1 MAADINK
8 PQNDNNSGFGLPKGE
23 FKPIESTENRKWLR
37 TTLIIAGVVLLV
49 GTGIVFWLFK
59 HHAGNKDFMSSTLQR
74 HQEEDEEFKEE
85 TLAENETKAGSDDE
99 SLSELKELSE
109 DLSTH
114 KRLHKQPHEDQQGL
128 SIMVINAPTGLYHVI
143 IASYIDID
151 LAKDYAKKLSKK
163 GVHSQ
168 IINPTHGK
176 HFVRLSVA
184 QATTW
189 KEAKQKADE
198 LKSAY
203 GDHIWVMKY

>member
-8 PQNDNNSGFGLPKGE
+8 PQTDNNSGFGLPKGE

-59 HHAGNKDFMSSTLQR
+59 HHGGSKDFMSSTLQR
-74 HQEEDEEFKEE
+74 HQEEDEDFKEE
-85 TLAENETKAGSDDE
+85 KLAENEKNSGSDDE
-99 SLSELKELSE
+99 TLSELKELSE
-109 DLSTH
+109 DLSSH
-114 KRLHKQPHEDQQGL
+114 KHLHNQAHGDQQGP
-128 SIMVINAPTGLYHVI
+128 SVMIINAPTGLYHVI

-151 LAKDYAKKLSKK
+151 LATDYAKKLSKK

-168 IINPTHGK
+168 IITPTHGK

-189 KEAKQKADE
+189 KEAKEKADE
-198 LKSAY
+198 LKPAY
-203 GDHIWVMKY
+203 GEHIWVMKY